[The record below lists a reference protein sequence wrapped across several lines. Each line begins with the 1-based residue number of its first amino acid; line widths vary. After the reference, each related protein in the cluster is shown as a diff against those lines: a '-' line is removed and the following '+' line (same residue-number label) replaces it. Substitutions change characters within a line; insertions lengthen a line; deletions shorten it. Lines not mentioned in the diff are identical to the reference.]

1 MLVMPGIVQA
11 ARPFY
16 IFPELWRS
24 RLGVTATYSILSAS
38 LIMKN
43 TITWA
48 AYAFVRLTLALM
60 AGILTYLYF
69 GETLPSLIGCLLG
82 TVVLFGATQ
91 FWASQQRRP
100 EITDFAGLLAL
111 LAVYVTGAA
120 LTQQATES
128 RADNH
133 LYRFGREIEFYRAVV
148 DDYTVVRP
156 ATYATTVRVS
166 AVRVGGKWQPALGG
180 IRVSIPRDLGVAA
193 PTYGDVWLVR
203 GAPAPSKAP
212 LNPGEF
218 DYRRYLEYHQV
229 YHQQFVHPDQYR
241 KIATAPPSYLRA
253 VAMRTARVLD
263 GVFHDYVHAKREYA
277 LASALVLGIKDD
289 VDQETK
295 QAYANTGTTHIM
307 AVSGLQVG
315 LLFGA
320 VTWVLGRIP
329 GRRGATF
336 RLVSALLGLGIIWSY
351 AFLTGLSASVLRAAV
366 MFTFIIVARASGRQ
380 TNMFNTLA
388 VAAFCLLCYDPY
400 LLCDVGFQLSFLAV
414 ISIVYIQPRIVAWVD
429 VQGYFLSKQ
438 KPWQSKQVRWFWQKT
453 SWLMNNVWQA
463 TALSLAA
470 QVATFPLGLYYF
482 HQFPLSFLLSNL
494 VAVPISSGAVY
505 VGLGLLLLKGI
516 VAVIGLFSTGLAGV
530 LDFLPQIVGRL
541 FEVMIWMFNEYIFW
555 IGSFMPGAL
564 ISGIHVTA
572 PQAWLI
578 FAIILVLLVFL
589 ARRHL
594 VWLGMACALMG
605 VFASSSIWA
614 ARRLAPDERLVF
626 YSIPRRSVVGF
637 WQGAAAH
644 IVSVDSL
651 PLTETE
657 RTYRIV
663 PGIIQREARQV
674 NYHTHWRSSKVPVHR
689 PDSSGMVLAVWRGVR
704 VAFVSGRLD
713 GARQPCAVD
722 VVVLRRNA
730 RVWPETL
737 EFVFGRQPTI
747 IFDSSCK
754 SWYVA
759 SLQAKLQVAG
769 WQTHDLTLQGAYTRQ
784 PSTVRAGK

>member
-1 MLVMPGIVQA
+1 
-11 ARPFY
+11 
-16 IFPELWRS
+16 
-24 RLGVTATYSILSAS
+24 
-38 LIMKN
+38 MKN

-48 AYAFVRLTLALM
+48 SYAFVRLTLALM

-69 GETLPSLIGCLLG
+69 GEMLPPLAGG
-82 TVVLFGATQ
+82 VVGAVLLFGAAQ
-91 FWASQQRRP
+91 WWAGRQRRP
-100 EITDFAGLLAL
+100 EATDLAGMLAV
-111 LAVYVTGAA
+111 LAVYVAGAA

-128 RADNH
+128 RAANH
-133 LYRFGREIEFYRAVV
+133 LYRFGGEIEFYRAVV

-166 AVRVGGKWQPALGG
+166 AVRVAGQWQAAVGG
-180 IRVSIPRDLGVAA
+180 IRVSIPRDAGVMA
-193 PTYGDVWLVR
+193 PVYGNVWLVR

-229 YHQQFVHPDQYR
+229 YHQQFIHPDQYR
-241 KIATAPPSYLRA
+241 AIATAPPSYLRA

-263 GVFHDYVHAKREYA
+263 GVFRQYVHNKREYA

-289 VDQETK
+289 VDQQTK

-320 VTWVLGRIP
+320 VTWLLSRIP

-336 RLVSALLGLGIIWSY
+336 RLVSALLGLAGIWSY

-414 ISIVYIQPRIVAWVD
+414 ISIVYLQPRIVAWLD
-429 VQGYFLSKQ
+429 VRGYFLNKQ
-438 KPWQSKQVRWFWQKT
+438 RPWQSKQLQWLWQKT
-453 SWLMNNVWQA
+453 SWLLDNIWQA

-494 VAVPISSGAVY
+494 VAVPISSMAVY
-505 VGLGLLLLKGI
+505 VGLGLLLLKGV
-516 VAVIGLFSTGLAGV
+516 VAFIGLFSTGLASV
-530 LDFLPQIVGRL
+530 LDFLPKIVGVV
-541 FEVMIWMFNEYIFW
+541 FEQMIWLFNQYIFW
-555 IGSFMPGAL
+555 IGNFMPGAL

-578 FAIILVLLVFL
+578 FAIILVLLAFV

-594 VWLGMACALMG
+594 AWLGMACVLMG
-605 VFASSSIWA
+605 LFAGSSMWA
-614 ARRLAPDERLVF
+614 ARRLAPDEQLIF

-644 IVSVDSL
+644 IVTVDSL

-674 NYHTHWRSSKVPVHR
+674 SYHAGWRGSQVPVHR
-689 PDSSGMVLAVWRGVR
+689 PDSSGLVLAVWRGVR

-713 GARQPCAVD
+713 GARQPCPVD

-737 EFVFGRQPTI
+737 EAVFGRQPTI

-759 SLQAKLQVAG
+759 SLQPKLQVAG
-769 WQTHDLTLQGAYTRQ
+769 WQTHDLTQQGAYTRQ
-784 PSTVRAGK
+784 PVAAPAGN

>member
-1 MLVMPGIVQA
+1 
-11 ARPFY
+11 
-16 IFPELWRS
+16 
-24 RLGVTATYSILSAS
+24 
-38 LIMKN
+38 MKN

-48 AYAFVRLTLALM
+48 SYAFVRLALALM
-60 AGILTYLYF
+60 AGILTYLYV
-69 GETLPSLIGCLLG
+69 GAALPSLLG
-82 TVVLFGATQ
+82 WLVGVVVLFGAAQ
-91 FWASQQRRP
+91 VWASRQRRP
-100 EITDFAGLLAL
+100 EATDWAGLLAI
-111 LAVYVTGAA
+111 LAVFVAGAA
-120 LTQQATES
+120 LTQQATEA
-128 RADNH
+128 RAGNH
-133 LYRFGREIEFYRAVV
+133 LYRFGNKIEFYRAVV

-166 AVRVGGKWQPALGG
+166 AVRVGGKWQVAVGG
-180 IRVSIPRDLGVAA
+180 IRVSIPRDSGVAA
-193 PTYGDVWLVR
+193 PLYGDVWLVR
-203 GAPAPSKAP
+203 GTPAPSKAP

-229 YHQQFVHPDQYR
+229 YHQQFIHPDQYR
-241 KIATAPPSYLRA
+241 QIATAPPSYLRA
-253 VAMRTARVLD
+253 VAMRAAKVVD
-263 GVFHDYVHAKREYA
+263 GVFHQYVHSKREYA

-289 VDQETK
+289 VDQQTK

-320 VTWVLGRIP
+320 VTWLLGWLP

-336 RLVSALLGLGIIWSY
+336 RLVSALLGLGVIWSY

-366 MFTFIIVARASGRQ
+366 MFTFIMVARASGRQ

-414 ISIVYIQPRIVAWVD
+414 ISIVYLQPRIVALLD
-429 VQGYFLSKQ
+429 VRGYFLNRER
-438 KPWQSKQVRWFWQKT
+438 PWQAKSTQRFWKAT
-453 SWLMNNVWQA
+453 SWLLDKTWQA

-470 QVATFPLGLYYF
+470 QVATFPLGIFYF

-505 VGLGLLLLKGI
+505 VGLGLLLLKGM
-516 VAVIGLFSTGLAGV
+516 VALVGVFSTGAASV
-530 LDFLPQIVGRL
+530 LDVLPKMVAWV
-541 FEVMIWMFNEYIFW
+541 FEHLIWLFNEYIFW
-555 IGSFMPGAL
+555 IGRVMPGAL
-564 ISGIHVTA
+564 ISGIHVSA

-578 FAIILVLLVFL
+578 FAIILVLLAFL
-589 ARRHL
+589 ARRHQA
-594 VWLGMACALMG
+594 WLGVACSLMG
-605 VFASSSIWA
+605 VFAGSSIWA
-614 ARRLAPDERLVF
+614 AQRLAPDERLIF

-644 IVSVDSL
+644 IVTVDSL

-674 NYHTHWRSSKVPVHR
+674 TYHAGWRGSLVPVHHT
-689 PDSSGMVLAVWRGVR
+689 DSSGLVLAVWRGVR
-704 VAFVSGRLD
+704 IAFVSERLD

-737 EFVFGRQPTI
+737 AALFGRQPTV

-759 SLQAKLQVAG
+759 SLQSKLQTAG

-784 PSTVRAGK
+784 PATSAPRN

>member
-1 MLVMPGIVQA
+1 M
-11 ARPFY
+11 
-16 IFPELWRS
+16 
-24 RLGVTATYSILSAS
+24 TSILHWAS
-38 LIMKN
+38 
-43 TITWA
+43 
-48 AYAFVRLTLALM
+48 YAFVRLVLALM

-69 GETLPSLIGCLLG
+69 GELLPPLLG
-82 TVVLFGATQ
+82 LLVGLAVLFGLVQ
-91 FWASQQRRP
+91 YWASRQRGAAA
-100 EITDFAGLLAL
+100 TDAAGLLAVMT
-111 LAVYVTGAA
+111 VYVAGVA

-128 RADNH
+128 LAASH
-133 LYRFGREIEFYRAVV
+133 LYQFRDRIEFYRGVV

-166 AVRVGGKWQPALGG
+166 AVRVGGKWQSAVGG
-180 IRVSIPRDLGVAA
+180 IRVSVPRDSGLVA
-193 PTYGDVWLVR
+193 PLYGDVWLVR
-203 GAPAPSKAP
+203 GGPAPSKAP

-218 DYRRYLEYHQV
+218 DYRRYLAYHQV
-229 YHQQFVHPDQYR
+229 YHQQFIHPDQYR
-241 KIATAPPSYLRA
+241 KIATAPPNALRA
-253 VAMRTARVLD
+253 VAMRAARVLD
-263 GVFHDYVHAKREYA
+263 GVFRHYVHAKREYA
-277 LASALVLGIKDD
+277 LASALVLGIKDE

-320 VTWVLGRIP
+320 VTWMLGFAP
-329 GRRGATF
+329 GRRGPMF

-414 ISIVYIQPRIVAWVD
+414 ISIVYLQPRIAAWFEVK
-429 VQGYFLSKQ
+429 GYFQTKQ
-438 KPWQSKQVRWFWQKT
+438 RPWQSKATQRFWKA
-453 SWLMNNVWQA
+453 SGFVLDKIWQA

-482 HQFPLSFLLSNL
+482 HQFPLSFLFSNL

-505 VGLGLLLLKGI
+505 VGLGLLVLKGV
-516 VAVIGLFSTGLAGV
+516 VAFIGLISSELAGL
-530 LDFLPQIVGRL
+530 LDIVPSGVAWV
-541 FEVMIWMFNEYIFW
+541 FERMIWLFNEYIFW
-555 IGSFMPGAL
+555 IGRTMPNAL
-564 ISGIHVTA
+564 IAGVHVTA

-578 FAIILVLLVFL
+578 FALILVLLAFL

-594 VWLGMACALMG
+594 AWLGMACGLML
-605 VFASSSIWA
+605 VFAGSRVWA
-614 ARRLAPDERLVF
+614 TRRLAPDERLIF

-644 IVSVDSL
+644 VVTVDSL
-651 PLTETE
+651 PLNETE

-663 PGIIQREARQV
+663 PGTIEREARQV
-674 NYHTHWRSSKVPVHR
+674 NYHTGWQGSSVPVESM
-689 PDSSGMVLAVWRGVR
+689 DSSGVVLAVWRGVR
-704 VAFVSGRLD
+704 VAFVSGRLE
-713 GARQPCAVD
+713 GARQPSRVD
-722 VVVLRRNA
+722 LVVLRRNA

-737 EFVFGRQPTI
+737 AAVFGTTPTI

-754 SWYVA
+754 SWYVTLLR
-759 SLQAKLQVAG
+759 SKLQVTG
-769 WQTHDLTLQGAYTRQ
+769 WQTYDLTTQGAYVHKLSSIT
-784 PSTVRAGK
+784 PAN

>member
-1 MLVMPGIVQA
+1 
-11 ARPFY
+11 
-16 IFPELWRS
+16 
-24 RLGVTATYSILSAS
+24 
-38 LIMKN
+38 MKN

-48 AYAFVRLTLALM
+48 SYAFVRLTLALM

-69 GETLPSLIGCLLG
+69 GEILPPLMWGLIG
-82 TVVLFGATQ
+82 TVLLFGAVQ
-91 FWASQQRRP
+91 AWASRQRHP
-100 EITDFAGLLAL
+100 GATDLAGVLAV
-111 LAVYVTGAA
+111 LAVYVAGAA

-128 RADNH
+128 RASNH
-133 LYRFGREIEFYRAVV
+133 LYRFGSEIEFYRAVV

-166 AVRVGGKWQPALGG
+166 AVRVRGKWQAALGG
-180 IRVSIPRDLGVAA
+180 IRVSIPRDAGVAA
-193 PTYGDVWLVR
+193 PGYGDVWLVR
-203 GAPAPSKAP
+203 GAPAPSKPP

-229 YHQQFVHPDQYR
+229 YHQQFIHPDQYR
-241 KIATAPPSYLRA
+241 KIDTAPPSYLRA

-263 GVFHDYVHAKREYA
+263 GVFHQYVREKREYG

-289 VDQETK
+289 VDQQTK

-315 LLFGA
+315 LLFAA
-320 VTWVLGRIP
+320 VTWLLGWVP

-336 RLVSALLGLGIIWSY
+336 RLVSALLGLGAIWSY

-429 VQGYFLSKQ
+429 VQGYFLKKQ
-438 KPWQSKQVRWFWQKT
+438 KPWQTKQTQWFWRK
-453 SWLMNNVWQA
+453 SSGLMDNVWQA

-494 VAVPISSGAVY
+494 VAVPISSCAVY
-505 VGLGLLLLKGI
+505 VGLGLLALKGM
-516 VAVIGLFSTGLAGV
+516 VALIGLFSTGLAGV
-530 LDFLPQIVGRL
+530 LDFLPRVVGYV
-541 FEVMIWMFNEYIFW
+541 FEWMIWAFNEYIFL
-555 IGSFMPGAL
+555 IGRVMPGAL

-578 FAIILVLLVFL
+578 FALILVLLAFL

-594 VWLGMACALMG
+594 AWLGMACGLMG
-605 VFASSSIWA
+605 LFAGSRVWA
-614 ARRLAPDERLVF
+614 AQRLAPDERLIF

-637 WQGAAAH
+637 WQGAATH
-644 IVSVDSL
+644 IVTVDSL

-663 PGIIQREARQV
+663 PGLIQREAQRV
-674 NYHTHWRSSKVPVHR
+674 EYHTGWRNSPVPVADT
-689 PDSSGMVLAVWRGVR
+689 DSSGVVLAVWRGVR
-704 VAFVSGRLD
+704 VAFVSGRLA
-713 GARQPCAVD
+713 GARQPCPVD

-737 EFVFGRQPTI
+737 AAVFGRKPTI

-759 SLQAKLQVAG
+759 SLQTQLQVAG
-769 WQTHDLTLQGAYTRQ
+769 WQTHDLTLQGAYTQQLRAAA
-784 PSTVRAGK
+784 AGK

>member
-1 MLVMPGIVQA
+1 
-11 ARPFY
+11 
-16 IFPELWRS
+16 
-24 RLGVTATYSILSAS
+24 
-38 LIMKN
+38 
-43 TITWA
+43 
-48 AYAFVRLTLALM
+48 VRLTLALM
-60 AGILTYLYF
+60 AGILTYLYL
-69 GETLPSLIGCLLG
+69 GEVLPPLAGPLVGLML
-82 TVVLFGATQ
+82 LFGGVQLWARRQRGAAATD
-91 FWASQQRRP
+91 A
-100 EITDFAGLLAL
+100 AGLLAVV
-111 LAVYVTGAA
+111 AVYVAGAA

-128 RADNH
+128 RATNH
-133 LYRFGREIEFYRAVV
+133 LYRFNSQIEFYRAVV
-148 DDYTVVRP
+148 DDYTVVRL

-166 AVRVGGKWQPALGG
+166 AVRVAGKWQSAVGG
-180 IRVSIPRDLGVAA
+180 IRVSVPRDSGVVA
-193 PTYGDVWLVR
+193 PLYGDVWLVR
-203 GAPAPSKAP
+203 GAPTPSKPP

-218 DYRRYLEYHQV
+218 DYRRYLAYHQV
-229 YHQQFVHPDQYR
+229 YHQQFIHPDQYR
-241 KIATAPPSYLRA
+241 KLTTAPPSYVRA
-253 VAMRTARVLD
+253 WAMQKARVLD
-263 GVFHDYVHAKREYA
+263 GVFRQYVHAKREYA

-320 VTWVLGRIP
+320 VTLGLSFVR
-329 GRRGATF
+329 GRRGPAF

-351 AFLTGLSASVLRAAV
+351 ALLTGLSASVLRAAV
-366 MFTFIIVARASGRQ
+366 MFTFLIVARASGRQ

-414 ISIVYIQPRIVAWVD
+414 ISIVYLQPRIVAWWD
-429 VQGYFLSKQ
+429 VKEYFLNKQ
-438 KPWQSKQVRWFWQKT
+438 RPWQPESTQRLWKAAGWVMDKT
-453 SWLMNNVWQA
+453 WQA

-494 VAVPISSGAVY
+494 VAVPISSMAVY
-505 VGLGLLLLKGI
+505 VGLSLLALKGI
-516 VAVIGLFSTGLAGV
+516 VAFIGLFSSALAGV
-530 LDFLPQIVGRL
+530 LDFGPKGVAWV
-541 FEVMIWMFNEYIFW
+541 FEHMIWLFNEYIFW
-555 IGSFMPGAL
+555 IGRTMPGAL
-564 ISGIHVTA
+564 ISGVHVTA

-578 FAIILVLLVFL
+578 FAVILVLLAFL

-594 VWLGMACALMG
+594 AWLGLACGLMA
-605 VFASSSIWA
+605 VFAGSRVWA
-614 ARRLAPDERLVF
+614 ARRLAPDERLIF

-644 IVSVDSL
+644 IVMVDSL
-651 PLTETE
+651 PLNEAE

-663 PGIIQREARQV
+663 PGIIEREAREV
-674 NYHTHWRSSKVPVHR
+674 SYHIGWRGSPVPTAR
-689 PDSSGMVLAVWRGVR
+689 PDSTGVVLVVWRNLR

-713 GARQPCAVD
+713 GARQPSSVD

-737 EFVFGRQPTI
+737 AAVFGATPTI

-754 SWYVA
+754 SWYVN
-759 SLQAKLQVAG
+759 SLQPKLQVAG
-769 WQTHDLTLQGAYTRQ
+769 WQTHDLSAEGAF
-784 PSTVRAGK
+784 VGKPGPAAPGN